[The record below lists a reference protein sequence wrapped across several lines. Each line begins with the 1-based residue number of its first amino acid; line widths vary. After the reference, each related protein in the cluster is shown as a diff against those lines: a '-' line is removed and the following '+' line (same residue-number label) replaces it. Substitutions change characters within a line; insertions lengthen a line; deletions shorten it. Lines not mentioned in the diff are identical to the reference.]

1 MIRKLI
7 PMLLVAMLTLACA
20 LTAPFSA
27 ASTPTLSPTT
37 EPTAVVFTPEPT
49 LPVIETTPTVL
60 NPEATL
66 PPAPEPG
73 VEAIVLAEP
82 GANSMVVSPVHIS
95 GIASPT
101 FEQNL
106 VISISGEDGKEI
118 TRTSTTIQADAGQ
131 RGSFAADVAFTID
144 RTQAGRISV
153 WDSSPKDGSLV
164 HLSSVEITLLAAGDA
179 ALNAANAEKTE
190 SIQIDLPAQAS
201 EVSGGMIQISGKSDA
216 VFENTLTVVLCG
228 EGSDGVEDPLCG
240 TKNNILGM
248 TTLNVV
254 SPEAGQPGTFTGSIS
269 YTVSADVHGS
279 LLIYSTSPRDGGILH
294 LASRAVTLKP

>member
-7 PMLLVAMLTLACA
+7 PMLLVAVVTLACA

-27 ASTPTLSPTT
+27 TSTPTLSPTT
-37 EPTAVVFTPEPT
+37 EPTAVVLTLEPT
-49 LPVIETTPTVL
+49 LPAIETTPTVL
-60 NPEATL
+60 IPDATL

-82 GANSMVVSPVHIS
+82 GANSMVVSPVHVS
-95 GIASPT
+95 GVASPT

-118 TRTSTTIQADAGQ
+118 TRTSTTIQAEAGQ
-131 RGSFAADVAFTID
+131 RGAYAADATFTVD

-164 HLSSVEITLLAAGDA
+164 HLASVEVTLLASGDA
-179 ALNAANAEKTE
+179 ALNPANTEAPE
-190 SIQIDLPAQAS
+190 SIRIDLPAQAS
-201 EVSGGMIQISGKSDA
+201 EITGGTVQISGKSDY

-228 EGSDGVEDPLCG
+228 EGSDGVADPLCG
-240 TKNNILGM
+240 TKDNILGM
-248 TTLNVV
+248 TTLNVA
-254 SPEAGQPGTFTGSIS
+254 SPEVGQPGTFTGSLS
-269 YTVSADVHGS
+269 YTVSADIHGS

-294 LASRAVTLKP
+294 LASRAITLKP